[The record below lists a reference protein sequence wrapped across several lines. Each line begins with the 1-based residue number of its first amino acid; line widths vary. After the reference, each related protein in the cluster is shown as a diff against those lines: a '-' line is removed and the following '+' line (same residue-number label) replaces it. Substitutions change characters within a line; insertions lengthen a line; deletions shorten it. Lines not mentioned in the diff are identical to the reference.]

1 MVTPLQRRKLARLFL
16 LYDTDRNGF
25 IEQADFA
32 LIAHNTALAMGHQP
46 GTPEYNT
53 LHTQYLTGW
62 ARLVQLGDGDND
74 QCLTLAEY
82 CTAYDKMLAQQEQ
95 FTAMMMGI
103 VRTIITLLD
112 TDKDGK
118 VSVPEYSAYLT
129 AWGTTDAEIIETFRR
144 LDRDGDGYLTAD
156 ELRQNAEEFF
166 FSDDPEAAGNWLV
179 GPF

>member
-1 MVTPLQRRKLARLFL
+1 M
-16 LYDTDRNGF
+16 
-25 IEQADFA
+25 
-32 LIAHNTALAMGHQP
+32 
-46 GTPEYNT
+46 
-53 LHTQYLTGW
+53 
-62 ARLVQLGDGDND
+62 
-74 QCLTLAEY
+74 
-82 CTAYDKMLAQQEQ
+82 
-95 FTAMMMGI
+95 
-103 VRTIITLLD
+103 D

-129 AWGTTDAEIIETFRR
+129 AWGTTDAEIIEPFRR